1 MKPIFALTFLAFVY
15 LFGEIVAEK
24 TRARL
29 SITLVISITL
39 LIGFGTVIPKTIFE
53 DSKIVPLAMVVVGL
67 LLTSLGTRINLSELR
82 KQWRTVLIALIGTSI
97 CVLGIIAIGKFITER
112 NYALAGAPIFAGG
125 NAATLVMTEQLKIR
139 GFEDAQTFCIM
150 MLITQGFIG
159 IPTSSYLLRREAKEY
174 IENERYLEKRFTDG
188 TKKENKIK
196 FNMPDVLD
204 RPMGHFVRLGI
215 VASLASIL
223 SGISGIHYFVIC
235 LLLGIIFYEIGFL
248 EEDSLK
254 RTDSTN
260 LVLFLTTLVIFSNL
274 ADVTIFKIIELLYP
288 LLICL
293 FTGLIFAVISGFVLA
308 KIFRISY
315 KLAIS
320 LILTCTFGFPTTF
333 FIPNEVAEAIG
344 RNETEKKII
353 VDYLE
358 PKMLTAGFI
367 TVTIFSVIIAGVL
380 VKFL

>member
-39 LIGFGTVIPKTIFE
+39 LIGFGTLIPKTIFE
-53 DSKIVPLAMVVVGL
+53 DSKIIPFSMNIVGL
-67 LLTSLGTRINLSELR
+67 LLTSLGTRINFRELR
-82 KQWRTVLIALIGTSI
+82 KQWRTVVIALTGTSI
-97 CVLGIIAIGKFITER
+97 SVLGIIAIGSFIINR
-112 NYALAGAPIFAGG
+112 QYALAGAPIFAGG
-125 NAATLVMTEQLKIR
+125 NAAALVMMEKLNTIR
-139 GFEDAQTFCIM
+139 FKDVQTFCIM
-150 MLITQGFIG
+150 MLITQGFVG
-159 IPTSSYLLRREAKEY
+159 IPVSSYLLRREAKEY
-174 IENERYLEKRFTDG
+174 IENKKYLEKRLTDI
-188 TKKENKIK
+188 TKKAYKVK

-215 VASLASIL
+215 VTSFASVL
-223 SGISGIHYFVIC
+223 SSATGIHYFIIC
-235 LLLGIIFYEIGFL
+235 LLLGIVFYEIGFL

-254 RTDSTN
+254 RTDSAN

-293 FTGLIFAVISGFVLA
+293 FTGLIFAVFSGYFLA
-308 KIFRISY
+308 KVFRISY